1 MVQQSVVPSASG
13 NIFRLQCAKS
23 SMYTLFIIAVV
34 VVRLLNA
41 RCVRFFVVVGDLT
54 LPQHIPLSCIHEH
67 CITRFMAFT
76 GEWYHQVFTLQ
87 HTTVVYCFGSSDFS
101 PLFSLSLPRSLCGHI
116 CCCKMLQTTNKLQQL
131 SQLSTIMTTW
141 LKGGE
146 KRTSVLKL
154 LAHWG
159 LICFKAFNVW
169 GFRPQIPAKGGGLNL
184 RFPKNCM

>member
-34 VVRLLNA
+34 DVRLLNA
-41 RCVRFFVVVGDLT
+41 RCVRFFVVGDLT
-54 LPQHIPLSCIHEH
+54 LPQHIPRSGNTTTASPVSCHSPGNDTTKYLH
-67 CITRFMAFT
+67 CNTQQLYIVLVR
-76 GEWYHQVFTLQ
+76 VISLP
-87 HTTVVYCFGSSDFS
+87 S
-101 PLFSLSLPRSLCGHI
+101 SLSLPRSLCGHI

-154 LAHWG
+154 LAH
-159 LICFKAFNVW
+159 
-169 GFRPQIPAKGGGLNL
+169 
-184 RFPKNCM
+184 